1 MAITFDG
8 TTKRIV
14 IDEVG
19 SDIVVS
25 AKEIY
30 SRWKDWV
37 AAGNAG
43 FEPALRTIGG
53 DTLGS
58 GVTAGD
64 YYFLNNTI
72 GWRIR
77 PKEAN
82 HKLNITGNLY
92 GEDPNTAIL
101 ASTVGSFNVLVSITT
116 SSLTQTVATGG
127 VDPGDVAD
135 ALLDG
140 SVIETG
146 ISLRQAF
153 RGMMATLFG
162 RASGG
167 GSSMVTFRNAGTDSK
182 DRVVASVNSGGRSSV
197 SLDLD

>member
-1 MAITFDG
+1 MSITFDG

-64 YYFLNNTI
+64 YYFLNNSI

-82 HKLNITGNLY
+82 HKLTITGNLY

-101 ASTVGSFNVLVSITT
+101 ASTLGNYNVLVSITT

-127 VDPGDVAD
+127 VDPSEVAD
-135 ALLDG
+135 AILDG
-140 SVIETG
+140 SSIESG
-146 ISLRQAF
+146 ISFRKSL
-153 RGMMATLFG
+153 RGMLAVLFG
-162 RASGG
+162 VMTKSGNT
-167 GSSMVTFRNAGTDSK
+167 VTYRDAGNNTK
-182 DRVVASVNSGGRSSV
+182 DRVVSQVSSGGRTIN
-197 SLDLD
+197 LDLDD